1 MPTQVEDIRK
11 SIIDKILTIDD
22 YRLLESLDNLLKA
35 SKVELTDEQI
45 EILQISLNNI
55 EKEDLIDQKD
65 LLTEERKVFQ
75 KNKMV
80 SRCQQT
86 TKKYS

>member
-65 LLTEERKVFQ
+65 LLTEERKWLSE
-75 KNKMV
+75 K
-80 SRCQQT
+80 
-86 TKKYS
+86 

>member
-11 SIIDKILTIDD
+11 SIIDKILTIED
-22 YRLLESLDNLLKA
+22 YRLIESLDNLLKA
-35 SKVELTDEQI
+35 SKVELTEEQI

-65 LLTEERKVFQ
+65 LLAEKRKWLPE
-75 KNKMV
+75 K
-80 SRCQQT
+80 
-86 TKKYS
+86 

>member
-11 SIIDKILTIDD
+11 SIIDKILTIEDH
-22 YRLLESLDNLLKA
+22 RLLESLDNLLKT

>member
-11 SIIDKILTIDD
+11 SIIDKILTIED

-35 SKVELTDEQI
+35 SKVELTEEQI

-65 LLTEERKVFQ
+65 LLAEKRKWLPE
-75 KNKMV
+75 K
-80 SRCQQT
+80 
-86 TKKYS
+86 